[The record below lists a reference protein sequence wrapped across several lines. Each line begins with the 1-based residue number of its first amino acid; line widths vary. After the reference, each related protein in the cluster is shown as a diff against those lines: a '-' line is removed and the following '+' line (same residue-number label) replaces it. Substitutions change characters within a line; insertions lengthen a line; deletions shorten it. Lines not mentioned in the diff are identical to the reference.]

1 MKLKLVGADNS
12 VIEKDFKE
20 FLEEIKPN
28 SFFYFH
34 KDTSYKDLKNLID
47 KLEEEGYSVYFR
59 EVKYGLDES
68 AYMYE
73 MHII

>member
-1 MKLKLVGADNS
+1 MKLKLLNANNEI
-12 VIEKDFKE
+12 IEKDFNE
-20 FLEEIKPN
+20 FLKDVKHN

-34 KDTSYKDLKNLID
+34 KDTSYKDLKDLID

-59 EVKYGLDES
+59 EVKYALDEG

-73 MHII
+73 LHVI

>member
-1 MKLKLVGADNS
+1 MKLKLLNADNN
-12 VIEKDFKE
+12 ITEKTFEE
-20 FLEEIKPN
+20 FLKDVKHN

-34 KDTSYKDLKNLID
+34 KDTSYKDLKDLID

-59 EVKYGLDES
+59 EVKFGLDEG

-73 MHII
+73 LHII

>member
-1 MKLKLVGADNS
+1 MQLKLVGTNNEIIQKS
-12 VIEKDFKE
+12 FEEFKK
-20 FLEEIKPN
+20 EIRPN

-34 KDTSYKDLKNLID
+34 KETSYKDLKDLID
-47 KLEEEGYSVYFR
+47 LLEEEGYSVYFR
-59 EVKYGLDES
+59 EVKYALDEG

>member
-1 MKLKLVGADNS
+1 MKLKLLNADNN
-12 VIEKDFKE
+12 ITEKTFEE
-20 FLEEIKPN
+20 FLNDVKHN

-34 KDTSYKDLKNLID
+34 KDTSYKDLKDLID

-59 EVKYGLDES
+59 EVKFGLDEG

-73 MHII
+73 LHII

>member
-1 MKLKLVGADNS
+1 MKLKLIGADNQI
-12 VIEKDFKE
+12 IEKNYEDFLK
-20 FLEEIKPN
+20 EIKPN

-34 KDTSYKDLKNLID
+34 KDTSYKDLKDLID

-59 EVKYGLDES
+59 EVKYALDES

-73 MHII
+73 LHII